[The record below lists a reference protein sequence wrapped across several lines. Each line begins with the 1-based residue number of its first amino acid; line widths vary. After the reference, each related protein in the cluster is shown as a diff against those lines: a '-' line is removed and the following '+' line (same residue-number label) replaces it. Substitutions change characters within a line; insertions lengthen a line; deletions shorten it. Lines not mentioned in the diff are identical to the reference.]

1 MRAFTSNRDAFRS
14 AALKTL
20 GAPLW
25 VLAAGMVGFGAM
37 GHSQGISPW
46 LVGLSSA
53 LIFALPGQI
62 VMLELLLAGSSL
74 LAIALAVTLT
84 SSRFITMTV
93 TLFPQLADEH
103 KQGSTGKRLYAYVH
117 VLAMTAWAT
126 SMRDFTRIEPRY
138 RLSYFLGSG
147 LPCWLIALPATL
159 VGYALAGVVP
169 APITLALVFLNPL
182 FFLLTFT
189 EVKPWANRLAIVL
202 GGCLGPA
209 LYLLDRDSSLLASG
223 LLGGTAAYLIS
234 KAAGMSTR

>member
-1 MRAFTSNRDAFRS
+1 MFSFLSQQDAFRK
-14 AALKTL
+14 AAIKTL

-37 GHSQGISPW
+37 GHSQDLSPW
-46 LVGLSSA
+46 LLGLSSL

-62 VMLELLLAGSSL
+62 VMLELLLAGSSFV
-74 LAIALAVTLT
+74 AIALAVTLT

-93 TLFPQLADEH
+93 TLFPQLADSD
-103 KQGSTGKRLYAYVH
+103 KTKKLYAYVH
-117 VLAMTAWAT
+117 ILAMTAWAT
-126 SMRDFTRIEPRY
+126 SMRDFARIEPRY

-147 LPCWLIALPATL
+147 LPCWLIAMPATL
-159 VGYALAGVVP
+159 VGYQLAGVVP
-169 APITLALVFLNPL
+169 PPVTLALVFLNPL

-189 EVKPWANRLAIVL
+189 EVKPWANRLAILL

-223 LLGGTAAYLIS
+223 LLGGTVAYCIGKYKEERS
-234 KAAGMSTR
+234 NHVAN